1 MLEISKLGKMS
12 GPQGKSVM
20 HISPDCVFFF
30 CFVAKSA
37 AAVVV
42 KLELFRQTASQQYD
56 DIVSD
61 CSP

>member
-20 HISPDCVFFF
+20 HISPDVFFF
-30 CFVAKSA
+30 GFVAKSA